1 MAFAEWLNKNKGI
14 ESVKYPF
21 LASHPQYSVAKKQM
35 RTGGGVVTFNVKGGY
50 ERAKKFMD
58 TLQMISISA
67 NLGDA
72 KTIATHPASSTHSK
86 LSEEER
92 KVAGITSGSI
102 RISVG
107 LEHIDDIIEDVEQAL
122 KKSK

>member
-1 MAFAEWLNKNKGI
+1 LSKNKEI

-21 LASHPQYSVAKKQM
+21 LASHPQHAIAKKQM
-35 RTGGGVVTFNVKGGY
+35 RAGGGVVTFIVKGGY

-58 TLQMISISA
+58 AMEMISISA
-67 NLGDA
+67 NLGDV

-92 KVAGITSGSI
+92 KAVGITSGSI

-107 LEHIDDIIEDVEQAL
+107 LEHIDDIIGDVEQAL
-122 KKSK
+122 RKSK